1 MIKRISGVALL
12 ALCIA
17 WTVFAFK
24 SLVADSAEAS
34 LLHYFSLDDQVIVA
48 IHHPNEVNLNDLTV
62 DVNQNNLQ
70 LFKSIQHKLQGLKTA
85 YLSKSRNLLVLSSKD
100 LWTFAKVRALF
111 EEGIFTFKKIGQRQF
126 QFGPYMGEFKDH
138 DLLLK
143 QEDIALT
150 YEHRAS
156 FELDPQSSYSIVH
169 FDSSQ
174 TTIQDIYIKADSKI
188 IYGTKAAPQ
197 KNNLLVDDMELFGT
211 CLPENLSKY
220 LFYEKNYLSLIDDSF
235 KNSPIC
241 SAVKTGMAIAYFNET
256 PILMF
261 DIPNDAA
268 LTSILNEQLH
278 LTENN
283 KERATY
289 SSFPTCAAF
298 PSPEGTSLTVF
309 SQDGI
314 GYITSDER
322 ALDGLLLELDMRKTK
337 STQERNGQDE
347 SESLPKFCS
356 YRKIDDNKLESI
368 SWINDKLRST
378 TILQAKQSSVV
389 LSEETKNY
397 FTMNPGNAISSFC
410 ALSGRGNLILATNN
424 QLIGYK
430 NGSQKW
436 VQTCPS
442 SLKGKPIRLV
452 TSLQERDYVLLEYEE
467 QISAIDLMGRTV
479 YEIKGNNN
487 CTPLQLKIKDQPAFC
502 LAKQGEIVCYSSDN
516 GSLLKKYPF
525 SGRILAWKAM
535 EFDGKYGIGMRTEDA
550 LYFLNLVN
558 GKKKR
563 IDGNVGDFV
572 SVTSIGFVGKGE
584 KGMELSTGTKIEIQV
599 PAYWNYAGELALGK
613 ETGLLFFHENTLVLA
628 VNGKVRWKKALNL
641 SEISEVVAGKNAIFV
656 RDALQNKLFML
667 NTTGDFMDQ
676 EERPSQMEIQV
687 TPFGAFGISVTTY
700 LSGFLIQYNF

>member
-1 MIKRISGVALL
+1 
-12 ALCIA
+12 
-17 WTVFAFK
+17 
-24 SLVADSAEAS
+24 
-34 LLHYFSLDDQVIVA
+34 
-48 IHHPNEVNLNDLTV
+48 
-62 DVNQNNLQ
+62 
-70 LFKSIQHKLQGLKTA
+70 
-85 YLSKSRNLLVLSSKD
+85 
-100 LWTFAKVRALF
+100 
-111 EEGIFTFKKIGQRQF
+111 
-126 QFGPYMGEFKDH
+126 
-138 DLLLK
+138 
-143 QEDIALT
+143 
-150 YEHRAS
+150 
-156 FELDPQSSYSIVH
+156 
-169 FDSSQ
+169 
-174 TTIQDIYIKADSKI
+174 
-188 IYGTKAAPQ
+188 
-197 KNNLLVDDMELFGT
+197 
-211 CLPENLSKY
+211 
-220 LFYEKNYLSLIDDSF
+220 
-235 KNSPIC
+235 
-241 SAVKTGMAIAYFNET
+241 MAIAYFNET

-356 YRKIDDNKLESI
+356 YRKIDDNKLEST

-487 CTPLQLKIKDQPAFC
+487 CTPLQLKIKDQPA
-502 LAKQGEIVCYSSDN
+502 
-516 GSLLKKYPF
+516 
-525 SGRILAWKAM
+525 
-535 EFDGKYGIGMRTEDA
+535 
-550 LYFLNLVN
+550 
-558 GKKKR
+558 
-563 IDGNVGDFV
+563 
-572 SVTSIGFVGKGE
+572 
-584 KGMELSTGTKIEIQV
+584 LS
-599 PAYWNYAGELALGK
+599 
-613 ETGLLFFHENTLVLA
+613 
-628 VNGKVRWKKALNL
+628 
-641 SEISEVVAGKNAIFV
+641 
-656 RDALQNKLFML
+656 
-667 NTTGDFMDQ
+667 
-676 EERPSQMEIQV
+676 
-687 TPFGAFGISVTTY
+687 
-700 LSGFLIQYNF
+700 